1 MPRLRSLLFAP
12 GNAPDVLA
20 KLPRS
25 GPDGAVIDLED
36 AVPTHAKGEA
46 RIIARQAATELASE
60 VALLVRVNSVM
71 TDWFEADVAEAL
83 VPALAGVVVPKLESA
98 DQVNLVSAAL
108 DRAGLDSVPIVAG
121 VETAAG
127 VARAEEALEPDRVVA
142 AYFGAEDY
150 IADMGGR
157 RTAANA
163 EVLYARSK
171 VALAARL
178 GGATAIDQVVTELRD
193 EDVFVAD
200 AEQGRALGYRGKL
213 CIHPALVPW
222 ATRVFSPSEDELD
235 RARRVVEAYDAATTE
250 GRAAIEF
257 EGQMVDEPLARQAR
271 SILEAD

>member
-83 VPALAGVVVPKLESA
+83 VPALAGVVIPKLESA
-98 DQVNLVSAAL
+98 DQVNVVSAAL
-108 DRAGLDSVPIVAG
+108 DRAGLASVPIVAG

-178 GGATAIDQVVTELRD
+178 GGVTAIDQVVTELRD

-213 CIHPALVPW
+213 CIHPAQVPW
-222 ATRVFSPSEDELD
+222 ANRVFSASEDELD
-235 RARRVVEAYDAATTE
+235 RARRLVEAYDAATTE